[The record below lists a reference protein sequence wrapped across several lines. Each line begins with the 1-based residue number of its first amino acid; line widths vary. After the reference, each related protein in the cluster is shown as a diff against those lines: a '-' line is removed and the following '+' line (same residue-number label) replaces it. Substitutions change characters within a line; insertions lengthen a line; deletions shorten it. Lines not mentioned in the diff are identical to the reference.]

1 MRREKY
7 AKTGGT
13 QRNRSAAPAF
23 FRNEGDGP
31 AMADKRALKWIGMLF
46 GAVTLTVIS
55 TAAAV
60 VASDV
65 RGSTRIDYGIGD
77 PT

>member
-1 MRREKY
+1 
-7 AKTGGT
+7 
-13 QRNRSAAPAF
+13 
-23 FRNEGDGP
+23 
-31 AMADKRALKWIGMLF
+31 MADKRALKWIGMLF